1 MDLSSLAE
9 LGKAAGVAGVAIGA
23 IVLIASRFIEGAS
36 SLPRSQRGPMLR
48 YVAIGAFALIALSLL
63 AWLVSLL
70 AGTSGGS
77 SGTRVTTGN
86 CSIATSGTATGNTVN
101 CGPPQAAPE
110 KPAPAEKK
118 P

>member
-9 LGKAAGVAGVAIGA
+9 VGKAAGVAGVAIGA

-63 AWLVSLL
+63 AWLASLIGGMPS
-70 AGTSGGS
+70 GTSVK
-77 SGTRVTTGN
+77 SGD

-101 CGPPQAAPE
+101 CGPPPAAPE
-110 KPAPAEKK
+110 KK